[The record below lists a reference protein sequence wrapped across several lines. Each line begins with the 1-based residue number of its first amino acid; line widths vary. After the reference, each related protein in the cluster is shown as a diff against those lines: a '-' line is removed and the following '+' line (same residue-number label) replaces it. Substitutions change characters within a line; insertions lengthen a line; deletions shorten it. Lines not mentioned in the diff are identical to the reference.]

1 MNGEQEERT
10 TYNTSTVSKRIY
22 GIRTILEA
30 ITSDT
35 EIEKI
40 YLLKGL
46 KNELSV
52 ELLEAARNLNI
63 PLVRVPKEKMSSL
76 GDKNHQG
83 ALAFVSRIPYY
94 NFEEE
99 IVKGIET
106 GERLLVLALDGI
118 TDVRNFGAIARSA
131 ECFGVDLIVVPAKG
145 SAAVNEDAIKTS
157 AGALFKIKLCRAGDL
172 YKALEYMKNSGL
184 QLVACT
190 EKGNLDYTEIDW
202 SLSSVLI
209 MGSEDQGVSPQVLKI
224 STHLAQ
230 IPMKGEIA
238 SLNVSVTAG
247 IMLAQAAR

>member
-1 MNGEQEERT
+1 MSKG
-10 TYNTSTVSKRIY
+10 SKRIY
-22 GIRTILEA
+22 GIRAVLEA
-30 ITSDT
+30 ISSNT

-40 YLLKGL
+40 YLLKNL

-52 ELLEAARNLNI
+52 ELLAAARKLNI
-63 PLVRVPKEKMSSL
+63 PLVRVPKEKLNSL

-83 ALAFVSRIPYY
+83 ALALVSRISYY

-99 IVKGIET
+99 VVKGIES
-106 GERLLVLALDGI
+106 GKRLLVLALDGI
-118 TDVRNFGAIARSA
+118 TDVRNFGAIARSS
-131 ECFGVDLIVVPAKG
+131 ECFGVDLIVVPSKG

-157 AGALFKIKLCRAGDL
+157 AGALFKIKVCRANDL
-172 YKALEYMKNSGL
+172 FKALEFMKNSGL

-190 EKGNLDYTEIDW
+190 EKGQLKYTEVDW

-209 MGSEDQGVSPQVLKI
+209 MGSEDQGIGPQVLKI

-230 IPMKGEIA
+230 IPMSGDIA
-238 SLNVSVTAG
+238 SLNVSVAAG